1 MLQAFGEEIWTGEGA
16 EAEVAGFRYP
26 LRMAVIRLSG
36 GGLFIW
42 SPIPLTEALR
52 REVEK
57 LGPVEHLVAPNSLHH
72 LSLAEWKRA
81 YPQAQLYAPPG
92 LRGKRPDLA
101 FDGDLESGPIPAWA
115 GEIDQV
121 LVPGNV
127 ITAETVFFHKKSGT
141 VIFTDLI
148 QQFPPGWFSGWRA
161 IIAKL
166 DLMTGE
172 APAVPRK
179 FRMAFTGRR
188 AARAAVSEILSWPI
202 EKVLLAHGTPVRE
215 NGKEAVARAFRWLT
229 G

>member
-1 MLQAFGEEIWTGEGA
+1 MFQAFGEEIWIGEGA

-57 LGPVEHLVAPNSLHH
+57 LGPVEHLIAPNSLHH
-72 LSLAEWKRA
+72 LSLAEWKQA
-81 YPQAQLYAPPG
+81 YPQAMLHAPPG
-92 LRGKRPDLA
+92 LREKRPDLA
-101 FDGDLESGPIPAWA
+101 FDGDLESGPMPAWS

-161 IIAKL
+161 LVAKL
-166 DLMTGE
+166 DLMMGE

-179 FRMAFTGRR
+179 FRLAFTGRR
-188 AARAAVSEILSWPI
+188 AARAAISEILSWPI

-215 NGKEAVARAFRWLT
+215 NGKEAVARAFRWLM

>member
-1 MLQAFGEEIWTGEGA
+1 MLQAFGEDIWTCEGA

-26 LRMAVIRLSG
+26 LRMVVIRLAG

-42 SPIPLTEALR
+42 SPLPLTEALR
-52 REVEK
+52 REVER
-57 LGPVEHLVAPNSLHH
+57 LGPVEHLIAPNSLHH

-81 YPQAQLYAPPG
+81 YPQALLYAPPG
-92 LRGKRPDLA
+92 LRDKRPDLA
-101 FDGDLESGPIPAWA
+101 FDGDLESAPMAAWA

-121 LVPGNV
+121 LVPGNL
-127 ITAETVFFHKKSGT
+127 ITAEVVFFHKKSGT

-161 IIAKL
+161 IVARL

-179 FRMAFTGRR
+179 FRLAFTGRR
-188 AARAAVSEILSWPI
+188 AAREAVAEILSWPI

-215 NGKEAVARAFRWLT
+215 NGKEAVVRAFRWLM

>member
-1 MLQAFGEEIWTGEGA
+1 MLQAFGEDIWTGEGA

-26 LRMAVIRLSG
+26 LRMVVIRLAG

-42 SPIPLTEALR
+42 SPLPLTEALR
-52 REVEK
+52 REVER
-57 LGPVEHLVAPNSLHH
+57 LGPVEHLIAPNSLHH

-81 YPQAQLYAPPG
+81 YPQALLYAPPG
-92 LRGKRPDLA
+92 LRDKRPDLA
-101 FDGDLESGPIPAWA
+101 FDGDVESAPMPAWA
-115 GEIDQV
+115 EQIDQV
-121 LVPGNV
+121 LVPGNL
-127 ITAETVFFHKKSGT
+127 ITAEVVFFHRKSGT

-148 QQFPPGWFSGWRA
+148 QQFPEGWFSGWRA
-161 IIAKL
+161 IVARL

-179 FRMAFTGRR
+179 FRLAFTGRR
-188 AARAAVSEILSWPI
+188 AAREAVAEILSWPI

-215 NGKEAVARAFRWLT
+215 NGKEAVVRAFRWLM